1 MALYQLALFPISTV
15 TKLTFS
21 SRTSLGL
28 SRNGC
33 FPSQVRCM
41 VATETCDQSIARRS
55 GNYPTPFWDHKFLQS
70 LTSEYVV
77 NIYTYVLHYLYYFD
91 FLFMSTVVIMNLIVF
106 QAFRN
111 FHCHYYF

>member
-1 MALYQLALFPISTV
+1 MALYQLAPFPISSV
-15 TKLTFS
+15 TKRTFS
-21 SRTSLGL
+21 SRTSLGS

-41 VATETCDQSIARRS
+41 VATETRDQSIARRS
-55 GNYPTPFWDHKFLQS
+55 GNYPTSLWDHKFLQS

-77 NIYTYVLHYLYYFD
+77 NIYTCVLLHLYYYNL
-91 FLFMSTVVIMNLIVF
+91 LFNGTVLIMDLIVF

-111 FHCHYYF
+111 FNYHYYF